1 MRFLVTPTFERA
13 KKLHR
18 LQKNDLD
25 TAVKA
30 VAADAEIGEEKVGDL
45 AGIQVFKFRMTNQ
58 LCLLSYRVLDADSI
72 KLLTV
77 GSLENFC
84 RDWKRLDH

>member
-25 TAVKA
+25 TAVNA
-30 VAADAEIGEEKVGDL
+30 VAADAEIGVDKVGDR
-45 AGIQVFKFRMTNQ
+45 AGARVFKFRMTNQ
-58 LCLLSYRVLDADSI
+58 L
-72 KLLTV
+72 
-77 GSLENFC
+77 
-84 RDWKRLDH
+84 

>member
-1 MRFLVTPTFERA
+1 MRFLVTPTFERD

-30 VAADAEIGEEKVGDL
+30 VAADAEIGVDKVGDL
-45 AGIQVFKFRMTNQ
+45 AGIRVFKFRMTNQ
-58 LCLLSYRVLDADSI
+58 LCLLSC
-72 KLLTV
+72 
-77 GSLENFC
+77 EF
-84 RDWKRLDH
+84 